1 MCPGLEWP
9 LMIDGV
15 HVQWVSEQIVGLT
28 FFRVR
33 QSEQQRLDEVISNIR
48 AHRDKDDA
56 HSLAGIINVTRQR
69 IL

>member
-1 MCPGLEWP
+1 MCPGLQWP
-9 LMIDGV
+9 LIIDGV

-33 QSEQQRLDEVISNIR
+33 QREQQRLGEVISNIS
-48 AHRDKDDA
+48 A